1 MSTLHVSTRSVTTRM
16 RLRAAVTI
24 LVLAA
29 VLVLA
34 CLLALRVGAAATT
47 AVIVGEIRAP
57 RVVMAVLIGAA
68 LGVAGTAMQAVTRNP
83 LADPAIVGV
92 SAGAAL
98 GAAGAIALG
107 LGFATIGATTAA
119 VLVALLAIAVVLGVA
134 MSDGRP
140 SVVTLVLAGV
150 AVTAFATAAVT
161 VVVSTNN
168 DAAIRSIAFWT
179 SGSLA
184 LSTWP
189 GVVSVLPWVAIG
201 AVLIAV
207 VARDLDLL
215 TLGDRAAHASGVPV
229 RRVRVIGLVGVA
241 LLVASGVAVAGV
253 IAFIGLVIP
262 HAMRAIIGPRHAA
275 LLPASALA
283 GALLLLAADTVART
297 VAQPVEIPVGAI
309 TALVGAPAFFA
320 LLLRTRGRQGGWA

>member
-1 MSTLHVSTRSVTTRM
+1 MRRRSV
-16 RLRAAVTI
+16 VT
-24 LVLAA
+24 
-29 VLVLA
+29 VLVLGIVLVIA
-34 CLLALRVGAAATT
+34 CAIALRTGAADTT
-47 AVIVGEIRAP
+47 AVIVSEIRAP
-57 RVVMAVLIGAA
+57 RVAMAVLIGAG
-68 LGVAGTAMQAVTRNP
+68 LGLAGTAMQAVTRNP

-98 GAAGAIALG
+98 GAAAAIALG
-107 LGFATIGATTAA
+107 LGFATIGATSAA
-119 VLVALLAIAVVLGVA
+119 VIVALVAIAVVLGVS

-161 VVVSTNN
+161 VVVSTND

-189 GVVSVLPWVAIG
+189 GLVSMLPWVAIG
-201 AVLIAV
+201 TVLIALI
-207 VARDLDLL
+207 ARDLDLL
-215 TLGDRAAHASGVPV
+215 ALGDRAAHAGGVPV
-229 RRVRVIGLVGVA
+229 RRVRVLGLVGIA

-262 HAMRAIIGPRHAA
+262 HAMRAIIGPRHAT

-283 GALLLLAADTVART
+283 GAVLLLAADTIART
-297 VAQPVEIPVGAI
+297 AAQPVEIPVGAI
-309 TALVGAPAFFA
+309 TALVGAPAFFV
-320 LLLRTRGRQGGWA
+320 LLLRTRRRQGGWA